1 LKLRGDINVIQ
12 IAPSILSAD
21 FSRLGEQVRLVEDA
35 GAEVLHIDVMD
46 GHFVP
51 NLTFGPALVKSI
63 RANSSMRFDVHLM
76 VEEPERYIVDFAG
89 AGADHITFHLES
101 TLHVHRVIQQI
112 KEQGITAGIALN
124 PATPLDGIKYILEDL
139 DMVLLMT
146 VNPGFG
152 GQKFIPNVIPKI
164 QVLHRH
170 LEQMQSSCQIEVDG
184 GINLETISAAV
195 RAGAH
200 ILVAGAAVFAQ
211 ADPKLAVE
219 KLRQAAGFMKGE

>member
-1 LKLRGDINVIQ
+1 MIQ

-51 NLTFGPALVKSI
+51 NLTFGPALVKSL
-63 RANSSMRFDVHLM
+63 RAHSRMRFDVHLM
-76 VEEPERYIVDFAG
+76 VEEPERFIADFAA
-89 AGADHITFHLES
+89 AGADHITFHLETS
-101 TLHVHRVIQQI
+101 LHVHRVIQQI
-112 KEQGITAGIALN
+112 KEHGMTAGIALN

-164 QVLHRH
+164 KVLQRH
-170 LEQMQSSCQIEVDG
+170 LEQTQSTCLIEVDG
-184 GINLETISAAV
+184 GINLETAPVAV
-195 RAGAH
+195 KAGAH

-211 ADPKLAVE
+211 PDPKLAVE
-219 KLRQAAGFMKGE
+219 KLRQAAGSIKSE